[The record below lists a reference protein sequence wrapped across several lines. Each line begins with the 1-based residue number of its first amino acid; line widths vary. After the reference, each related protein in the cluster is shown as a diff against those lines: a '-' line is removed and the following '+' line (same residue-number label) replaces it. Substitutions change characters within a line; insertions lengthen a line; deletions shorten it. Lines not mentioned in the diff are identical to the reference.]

1 MSSFDKLF
9 AQLKEGDV
17 LQGNAMLE
25 KQPKEHLFID
35 CSATLTKK
43 EADSLTLSTK
53 FSTNDSNLVLPT
65 EITIQTSN
73 VMEHENKFRI
83 VYYNKNVL
91 ILFVVSNMYY

>member
-1 MSSFDKLF
+1 MSSFDKLH
-9 AQLKEGDV
+9 AQLKEGNV
-17 LQGNAMLE
+17 LQGTALIE
-25 KQPKEHLFID
+25 KQPKEHLYID
-35 CSATLTKK
+35 CEATLIKK

-53 FSTNDSNLVLPT
+53 FSTKDPNLLLPT